1 MADET
6 LRHEEVE
13 SEREDLGAGGIL
25 GFLAGLA
32 IVGVLIHLVLLGMY
46 RYLDQYEKTHQ
57 PALSPLIKAAN
68 VDTREATPQDAT
80 KFPEPRLE
88 VNERVQL
95 NDVRLHEEEVLSSYG
110 WVDQKAGIAH
120 IPIDRA
126 MALIAQRG
134 LPTAPAA
141 GEQGGKGKKQSGSKQ
156 HSKLAVETRLAAS
169 RDGASPVS
177 TDISGKRE
185 KQ

>member
-13 SEREDLGAGGIL
+13 FEREDLGAGGIL
-25 GFLAGLA
+25 GFLVGLA

-46 RYLDQYEKTHQ
+46 KYLNQYEKTHQ
-57 PALSPLIKAAN
+57 PAQSPLVQTVNA
-68 VDTREATPQDAT
+68 DTRQATPQET
-80 KFPEPRLE
+80 NKFPEPRLE
-88 VNERVQL
+88 VNERSQL
-95 NDVRLHEEEVLSSYG
+95 NDVRLHEEEVLNSYG
-110 WVDQKAGIAH
+110 WADQKGGIAH

-141 GEQGGKGKKQSGSKQ
+141 GEQTNKAKPQADSKN
-156 HSKLAVETRLAAS
+156 SVN
-169 RDGASPVS
+169 
-177 TDISGKRE
+177 KR
-185 KQ
+185 

>member
-6 LRHEEVE
+6 LRHEKVE
-13 SEREDLGAGGIL
+13 FERKDLGAGGIL
-25 GFLAGLA
+25 GFLVGLA

-46 RYLDQYEKTHQ
+46 KYLNQYEKTHQ
-57 PALSPLIKAAN
+57 PAQSPLVQAVN
-68 VDTREATPQDAT
+68 VDTRQATPQDAN

-88 VNERVQL
+88 VNERSQL
-95 NDVRLHEEEVLSSYG
+95 NDVRLHEEEVLNSYG

-134 LPTAPAA
+134 LPTAPA
-141 GEQGGKGKKQSGSKQ
+141 GEQGGKGKTKPGPKQQSKVG
-156 HSKLAVETRLAAS
+156 VERRLAPSLRILAGS
-169 RDGASPVS
+169 
-177 TDISGKRE
+177 E
-185 KQ
+185 KSSDQSDK